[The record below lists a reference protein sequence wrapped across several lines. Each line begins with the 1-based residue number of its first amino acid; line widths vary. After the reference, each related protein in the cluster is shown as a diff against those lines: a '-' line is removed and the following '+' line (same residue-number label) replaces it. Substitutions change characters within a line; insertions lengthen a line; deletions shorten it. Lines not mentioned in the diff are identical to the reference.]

1 MKSFQITCWNIQGL
15 RSSAFGLKSQN
26 PDFIR
31 EVKDSDITVLQETW
45 YRGDSSTGCPYGF
58 VEIIIPS
65 IKLQTV
71 TQGRDS
77 GGMII
82 WYRSELTHSIE
93 IIKKVESHIWL
104 KISKEI
110 ICADQHVY
118 LCAIYIPPSESPYYN
133 EDIFSTL
140 EGEINQFKTLGN
152 VLICGDLNARTGEK
166 ADTINIQGDQH
177 SGLPG
182 ETCFPLPELPPRHNF
197 DKITNTSGT
206 QLLQLCRTLGLYI
219 VNGRLRGDS
228 LGRYTFS
235 SALGSSTVDYAITD
249 LDPMSL
255 RAFTVYPLTPLSD
268 HSKITVYLKREHS
281 NYEASKPSELY
292 NTTHSYRWKSD
303 SMESYQKAFENSKIQ
318 YSIDLFL
325 SEIFPHNNDGV
336 NTAVGKINAIF
347 DKLANLSNLK
357 TSNHKPKQ
365 THNNKWFDSDCK
377 NIRKTLRKLSNE
389 KHRDPNNQNIRL
401 RYHDTL
407 KQYKHTLRA
416 KKDKHSRTQL
426 SEIEESLESNQF
438 WQKWNT
444 LNKTQQDQLAIQNG
458 SIWMNYFTE
467 LYSNFAKNSDQ
478 NKTHAKWKT
487 LELAIKD
494 NQNPL
499 DASITEQELTESIQS
514 LKAKK
519 ACGVDSILNEMIKYS
534 DHKLK
539 LAILKLF
546 NIILAVGTFPDIWN
560 KGLITPL
567 YKNGDKYDPN
577 NYRGICVNSNLGKTF
592 CNIINKRLISF
603 INDQNVLN
611 KCQIGFLP
619 NFRTTDHI
627 YTLHSLTEQELDKK
641 KGKAY
646 ACFVDFT
653 KAFDSIWHEGLF
665 YRLLNSGIG
674 GKTYDVIKSMY
685 TNSKCAVKI
694 GDKQTAFFPQGR
706 GVRQGCNLSPILFN
720 LYINEFAC
728 QLDQSTSPGLNLN
741 GTEVKGL
748 LYADDLVLLSP
759 TKEGLQQHLNLLHT
773 FCQSWA
779 LTVNPKKTKIMIFQ
793 KQSRSQ
799 DNTHNFYLD
808 TTKLQHTKT
817 THTLAST

>member
-1 MKSFQITCWNIQGL
+1 
-15 RSSAFGLKSQN
+15 
-26 PDFIR
+26 
-31 EVKDSDITVLQETW
+31 
-45 YRGDSSTGCPYGF
+45 
-58 VEIIIPS
+58 
-65 IKLQTV
+65 
-71 TQGRDS
+71 
-77 GGMII
+77 
-82 WYRSELTHSIE
+82 
-93 IIKKVESHIWL
+93 
-104 KISKEI
+104 
-110 ICADQHVY
+110 
-118 LCAIYIPPSESPYYN
+118 
-133 EDIFSTL
+133 
-140 EGEINQFKTLGN
+140 
-152 VLICGDLNARTGEK
+152 
-166 ADTINIQGDQH
+166 
-177 SGLPG
+177 
-182 ETCFPLPELPPRHNF
+182 
-197 DKITNTSGT
+197 
-206 QLLQLCRTLGLYI
+206 
-219 VNGRLRGDS
+219 
-228 LGRYTFS
+228 
-235 SALGSSTVDYAITD
+235 
-249 LDPMSL
+249 
-255 RAFTVYPLTPLSD
+255 
-268 HSKITVYLKREHS
+268 
-281 NYEASKPSELY
+281 
-292 NTTHSYRWKSD
+292 
-303 SMESYQKAFENSKIQ
+303 
-318 YSIDLFL
+318 
-325 SEIFPHNNDGV
+325 
-336 NTAVGKINAIF
+336 
-347 DKLANLSNLK
+347 
-357 TSNHKPKQ
+357 
-365 THNNKWFDSDCK
+365 
-377 NIRKTLRKLSNE
+377 
-389 KHRDPNNQNIRL
+389 
-401 RYHDTL
+401 
-407 KQYKHTLRA
+407 
-416 KKDKHSRTQL
+416 
-426 SEIEESLESNQF
+426 
-438 WQKWNT
+438 
-444 LNKTQQDQLAIQNG
+444 
-458 SIWMNYFTE
+458 MNYFTE

-478 NKTHAKWKT
+478 NKTHAKYKT
-487 LELAIKD
+487 LELVIKD

-627 YTLHSLTEQELDKK
+627 YTLHTLIEQELDKK

-646 ACFVDFT
+646 ASFVDFT

-741 GTEVKGL
+741 GTEVKNL

-759 TKEGLQQHLNLLHT
+759 TKEGLQQHLSLLHT

-808 TTKLQHTKT
+808 TTKLQHTKNYTYLGLNISSTGSFNLAVKDLRDKARRAFYAIRRNIKLDIPIKIWLKMFQFVLEPIILYGSEIWGPKLNHEFDKWDKTIIESFHTEFCKNIMHVQRKTPNNACRAELGQFPLILKIQKRAIKFYNHLKSSDPHTYHHKALTCQELKPEKSPLSQLVLRFCPDNPTRPGQPRDHNTKPIRPNQIINQQKEIYIAYWKET
-817 THTLAST
+817 TKRQSKLKCYLTLKRNFTLANDLSTVTDAKLRKALTMYRLSEHSLAVEKGRHRQSCCQRRRDSAPTVTDKRSSQNCTSSPHAPNTRL